1 MQIVRSGY
9 GPNDQVSSVGVS
21 APLVRVWG
29 GVTIVTRVIVTS
41 PGETQTGPNRSFII
55 ASQDNNLIN
64 HKRFINICP
73 QPATAG
79 GGRALRCPEMA
90 SVSF

>member
-9 GPNDQVSSVGVS
+9 GPNDQLSSVAVS
-21 APLVRVWG
+21 APSVRVWG
-29 GVTIVTRVIVTS
+29 GVTIVSRAIVTS
-41 PGETQTGPNRSFII
+41 PETQTGPNRSFII
-55 ASQDNNLIN
+55 ASEDNNLIN